1 MALTVSYAGVLA
13 LALGVTMSSANPQTP
28 DRPAIRSTTEA
39 PAAERHVP
47 LRFDIHA
54 QPLTDALERLAAITR
69 WSAFYR
75 TETIA
80 GVQAAALQGWYTPD
94 AVLRMLVDRSGLVV
108 QYTAADAFVL
118 EPLGGLPTS
127 AAPVASPRDT
137 VQEGLLQAGMREVFC
152 RDARIAPGDY
162 RVAVSFQLDGTGR
175 VVQPALLDSTG
186 DRDRDTAILDGLRQV
201 RTGRAPT
208 SPAQPFVMLIV
219 PEATRDCTRP

>member
-13 LALGVTMSSANPQTP
+13 LALGVTMAAANPQTP
-28 DRPAIRSTTEA
+28 DRPAVRSTTEA

-54 QPLTDALERLAAITR
+54 QPLTDALDRLAAITR

-75 TETIA
+75 ADTIA
-80 GVQAAALQGWYTPD
+80 GVQAAAVQGWYTPD
-94 AVLRMLVDRSGLVV
+94 AALRMLVDRSGLVV

-118 EPLGGLPTS
+118 EPLGGLRTS
-127 AAPVASPRDT
+127 ATPAESLRDT

-152 RDARIAPGDY
+152 RDARIAPGGY